1 MVVHDSG
8 ASDAH
13 LIDTRPVSAPNALVS
28 AGPEDT
34 LEGGRP
40 ERPRFLGRPRVTWLA
55 VAVLGTALVVA
66 TTAAVVYRHR
76 AQDVPP
82 PAAPAARPAPVPTT
96 APPLVQ
102 KETHTVL
109 GGRLKIDL
117 LTVRTGDGTG
127 PDRLSVTAVLT
138 GGEPGVLYRLTGGDC
153 TAGRDRA
160 SPWAAG
166 RADAAG
172 DAALRGRIWMV
183 LPQHSYYMLLEPW
196 PFKFPHTPVTGLN
209 GNLLPGGV
217 FPLRVAHEP
226 CL

>member
-1 MVVHDSG
+1 M
-8 ASDAH
+8 
-13 LIDTRPVSAPNALVS
+13 
-28 AGPEDT
+28 
-34 LEGGRP
+34 
-40 ERPRFLGRPRVTWLA
+40 
-55 VAVLGTALVVA
+55 
-66 TTAAVVYRHR
+66 
-76 AQDVPP
+76 
-82 PAAPAARPAPVPTT
+82 
-96 APPLVQ
+96 
-102 KETHTVL
+102 L

-127 PDRLSVTAVLT
+127 PARLSVTGVLT
-138 GGEPGVLYRLTGGDC
+138 GGKPGVLYRLTGGDC
-153 TAGRDRA
+153 TVGKDRK
-160 SPWAAG
+160 SPWATG

-172 DAALRGRIWMV
+172 NAALRGRIWTV